1 MRNKKVHIT
10 IIIIFIIIVGV
21 SLYYIIEKP
30 INLGLDLKG
39 GTQIILRPTEAGGG
53 EVISEK
59 LEAAIDIIRDR
70 IDSLGGSEPLITKDL
85 YKNIVIQLPGVKDP
99 ERAEEII
106 GKTAELEF
114 RLVTGTFIST
124 KDQTWNLVKF
134 DAEKG
139 ELIIDPD
146 AEEVLLVDDIND
158 FINGNPYKIDGELV
172 DDPESEEKLL
182 VEFTEEDSQEEDTDA
197 ADTNGTGI
205 DPEKIIGK
213 IIYDSGTGELLLTD
227 YNDDSEIGEILVYS
241 TTSAATLVEPAL
253 LTGDSLAN
261 AAARYSTNGEI
272 SVALSFKDEGVEI
285 FKQITTD
292 NIGRETCD
300 ICGG

>member
-10 IIIIFIIIVGV
+10 IIIIFIILVGV

-59 LEAAIDIIRDR
+59 LEAAIDIIRES
-70 IDSLGGSEPLITKDL
+70 IDSLGVSEPLITKDL
-85 YKNIVIQLPGVKDP
+85 SNNIVIQLPGVKDP

-134 DAEKG
+134 DPAKG

-146 AEEVLLVDDIND
+146 VGGVILVDDIND
-158 FINGNPYKIDGELV
+158 FINGNPYTIIGELLV
-172 DDPESEEKLL
+172 DPVSEEKLL
-182 VEFTEEDSQEEDTDA
+182 IEYVEEENQEEDASTE
-197 ADTNGTGI
+197 DTTG
-205 DPEKIIGK
+205 
-213 IIYDSGTGELLLTD
+213 
-227 YNDDSEIGEILVYS
+227 DSES
-241 TTSAATLVEPAL
+241 SAAT
-253 LTGDSLAN
+253 T
-261 AAARYSTNGEI
+261 I
-272 SVALSFKDEGVEI
+272 
-285 FKQITTD
+285 
-292 NIGRETCD
+292 
-300 ICGG
+300 